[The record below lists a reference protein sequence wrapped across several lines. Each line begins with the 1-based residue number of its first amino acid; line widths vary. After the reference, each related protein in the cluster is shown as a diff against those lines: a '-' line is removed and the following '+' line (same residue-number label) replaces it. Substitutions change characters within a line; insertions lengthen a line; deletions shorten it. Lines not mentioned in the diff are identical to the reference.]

1 MYLYHN
7 IENDLVINVEQIFAR
22 QQIIQKIKQRFST
35 FGYNEIFTST
45 FENYDLY
52 AKMNGTVNHQEM
64 IKTIDNTGKVLVL
77 RPDVTIPITQQI
89 ALNNKELKEDLRYF
103 YVLNVFRQTQ
113 ETKDFRES
121 TQAGVEYFGNPSPE
135 ADAEIIALAIQLLE
149 DSQVSNYK
157 IELGHAGF
165 FKQLVTDMKLQK
177 QDLAELKE
185 YIQAKNVTEIE
196 QLLTRL
202 AVDSGIKEVV
212 RSLPFLYGNPLDVIT
227 KAKELP
233 LNNEM
238 EKTLENI
245 YAIYQSLEAYGV
257 AEHVVI
263 DLSLINHMD
272 YYSDMIFQGF
282 IGKVGKP
289 ILMGGRYNTLANQF
303 DSNLPAIGFACDIDF
318 LIAGIESSLLPK
330 MNPVDITVL
339 FEKALNKEGLQ
350 LAKLL
355 RDKKYNVLT
364 YMDSTNESR
373 IPTTRFTIKLTKE
386 NNILIDGDQ
395 QFPFKTNDEI
405 IALLQQVRERI

>member
-22 QQIIQKIKQRFST
+22 QQIIQKIKQRFTT

>member
-1 MYLYHN
+1 
-7 IENDLVINVEQIFAR
+7 
-22 QQIIQKIKQRFST
+22 
-35 FGYNEIFTST
+35 
-45 FENYDLY
+45 
-52 AKMNGTVNHQEM
+52 
-64 IKTIDNTGKVLVL
+64 
-77 RPDVTIPITQQI
+77 
-89 ALNNKELKEDLRYF
+89 
-103 YVLNVFRQTQ
+103 
-113 ETKDFRES
+113 
-121 TQAGVEYFGNPSPE
+121 
-135 ADAEIIALAIQLLE
+135 
-149 DSQVSNYK
+149 
-157 IELGHAGF
+157 
-165 FKQLVTDMKLQK
+165 
-177 QDLAELKE
+177 
-185 YIQAKNVTEIE
+185 
-196 QLLTRL
+196 
-202 AVDSGIKEVV
+202 
-212 RSLPFLYGNPLDVIT
+212 
-227 KAKELP
+227 
-233 LNNEM
+233 M

>member
-45 FENYDLY
+45 FEDYDLY

-89 ALNNKELKEDLRYF
+89 ALNNKELNEDLRYF

>member
-45 FENYDLY
+45 FEDYDLY